1 MVGDIFQ
8 PTHLL
13 FVLVVALLV
22 LGPKRL
28 PEVGRTLGAGI
39 RDFRQALSGD
49 SSNSSQRH
57 DSEQVATTTDLY
69 QEPETP
75 ADHEVVWPEEAI
87 GPTSYDEPVE
97 AATAEPATTI
107 VTDTEPATTVVTDAE
122 PATEIHTEPATS
134 VGAEPAPT
142 SATSTHRADD
152 PAVSD
157 LDSLYFHAPADE
169 ATPAASPA
177 DEATPVVDTGDSPE
191 SHADQTS

>member
-57 DSEQVATTTDLY
+57 DSQQVATTTDLY

-97 AATAEPATTI
+97 AATAEPATTV
-107 VTDTEPATTVVTDAE
+107 VTDTE

-191 SHADQTS
+191 SHADQTN

>member
-107 VTDTEPATTVVTDAE
+107 VTDTEPATTVVTDTE
-122 PATEIHTEPATS
+122 PATEIHTGPATS

-157 LDSLYFHAPADE
+157 LDSLYFYAPADE